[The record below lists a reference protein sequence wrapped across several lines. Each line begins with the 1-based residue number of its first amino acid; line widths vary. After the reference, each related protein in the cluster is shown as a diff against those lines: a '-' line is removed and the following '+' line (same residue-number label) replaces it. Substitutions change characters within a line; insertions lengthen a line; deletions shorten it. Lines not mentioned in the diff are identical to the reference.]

1 VIRIDR
7 GPEPT
12 ALSAARE
19 EQLKTV
25 SAVKPTRTD
34 SHREA
39 YSAFKYVLAE
49 RQRKKCCYCERIVTA
64 SFNDVEHYRPFSH
77 YWWLA
82 WTWENLL
89 FACAPCNRSGKNDA
103 FPLATG
109 STPLQFGE
117 LPPGAERP
125 LMLDP
130 ATDDPRRHIRFL
142 RVNGKWHPI
151 GEDERGRETLRVL
164 RFDDEYDDRVQRRVR
179 DVMGWVGAVRDAI
192 RASPR
197 NPERITVLWRRM
209 TACLLDAD
217 QEFLALTEDVLRGE
231 FRSFPDAP
239 EPEST
244 PNAVL
249 AARST

>member
-7 GPEPT
+7 GAEPIGLPAT
-12 ALSAARE
+12 RQA
-19 EQLKTV
+19 QLTTV
-25 SAVKPTRTD
+25 SAAKPERTD
-34 SHREA
+34 SHRAA
-39 YSAFKYVLAE
+39 YRAFKGVLAE

-64 SFNDVEHYRPFSH
+64 SYNDVEHYRPFSH

-109 STPLQFGE
+109 SIALRFGE

-130 ATDDPRRHIRFL
+130 ASDDPRRHIRFL
-142 RVNGKWHPI
+142 RVNGKWRPI

-179 DVMGWVGAVRDAI
+179 AVMEWVGAVRDAVHA
-192 RASPR
+192 RP
-197 NPERITVLWRRM
+197 PDLERIGGLWRRM
-209 TACLLDAD
+209 TACLLDHD
-217 QEFLALTEDVLRGE
+217 QEFLALTEDVLRHE
-231 FRSFPDAP
+231 FRSFPDPP
-239 EPEST
+239 EPES
-244 PNAVL
+244 PHAIRG
-249 AARST
+249 AR

>member
-1 VIRIDR
+1 MIRIDR

-12 ALSAARE
+12 GLSAMRQA
-19 EQLKTV
+19 QLITV
-25 SAVKPTRTD
+25 SAAKPERTD
-34 SHREA
+34 SHRAA
-39 YSAFKYVLAE
+39 YCAFKDVLAE
-49 RQRKKCCYCERIVTA
+49 RQRKKCCYCERIITA
-64 SFNDVEHYRPFSH
+64 SFNDVEHYRPFSQ

-103 FPLATG
+103 FPLAAG
-109 STPLQFGE
+109 SITLQVGE

-142 RVNGKWHPI
+142 QVNGKWRPI

-179 DVMGWVGAVRDAI
+179 VVMEWVGAVRDAI
-192 RASPR
+192 HTKSADSA
-197 NPERITVLWRRM
+197 RIADLWRRM
-209 TACLLDAD
+209 TACLLDDD
-217 QEFLALTEDVLRGE
+217 QELRALTEDVLRHE
-231 FRSFPDAP
+231 FESFPDPPDHANN
-239 EPEST
+239 T
-244 PNAVL
+244 IA
-249 AARST
+249 